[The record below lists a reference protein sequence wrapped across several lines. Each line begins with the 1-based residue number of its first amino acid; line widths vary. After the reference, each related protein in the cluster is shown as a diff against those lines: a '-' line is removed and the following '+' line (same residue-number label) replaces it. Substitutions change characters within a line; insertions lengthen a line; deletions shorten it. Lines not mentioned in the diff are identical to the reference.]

1 MAIPI
6 AYNLRNLVVRKTTTV
21 MTALGIGLT
30 VAVLLAILA
39 LVAGLRQAFEATG
52 NPLQVLV
59 LRKGSDAEL
68 TSGVDRLAYQD
79 MKFKAGV
86 MRDAKNEPMVS
97 PEGIVV
103 INLPS
108 VDNPDGSNVTLRG
121 LSPMGLEMRQN
132 IKLAQGRWFSQGKR
146 EVVVGKSIAARFPG
160 ARMGQKLAFGKGA
173 WEVVGIMDAGKSAAN
188 SEIFTDVNQ
197 AATDFGRTEGFS
209 SILIRATDPV
219 TVSALVNALNND
231 QRLTVSARTEVAYY
245 AAQTS
250 SGVLIEFLG
259 FFISII
265 MAVGSGFAATNTMYA
280 AVARRGREIGTLRI
294 LGFSKGSILLIFL
307 GVSLLL
313 SALGGILGCLLVLP
327 LNGITTGISNFA
339 TFSEVAFSFRVT
351 PQIMLIG
358 VGFAMLLGA
367 LGGLFPATSAARKEI
382 LTALREV

>member
-6 AYNLRNLVVRKTTTV
+6 SYNFRNLVVRKTTTV

-39 LVAGLRQAFEATG
+39 LVAGLREAFQATG
-52 NPLQVLV
+52 NPLHVLV
-59 LRKGSDAEL
+59 MRKGSDAEL

-97 PEGIVV
+97 PETIVV

-121 LSPMGLEMRQN
+121 LSPMGLEMREG
-132 IKLAQGRWFSQGKR
+132 IKLTQGRWFEPGKR
-146 EVVVGKSIAARFPG
+146 EVVVGKSIAARFPA
-160 ARMGQKLAFGKGA
+160 ARMGHKLAFGKGE

-188 SEIFTDVNQ
+188 SEIFADLNL
-197 AATDFGRTEGFS
+197 ASADFGRTQGFS
-209 SILIRATDPV
+209 SILMRAADPV
-219 TVSALVNALNND
+219 TVSALINALNND

-245 AAQTS
+245 LAQTN
-250 SGVLIEFLG
+250 SGLLIEFLG

-294 LGFSKGSILLIFL
+294 LGFSKGSILLSFL
-307 GVSLLL
+307 GESLLL
-313 SALGGILGCLLVLP
+313 SALGGIIGCLLVLP

-351 PQIMLIG
+351 PQIMLTG